1 MTFDAL
7 RGQPEKEL
15 QAKLNQ
21 LLVEETGHKVI
32 RELIFTNYLY
42 Q

>member
-1 MTFDAL
+1 MLYEVIT
-7 RGQPEKEL
+7 
-15 QAKLNQ
+15 Q
-21 LLVEETGHKVI
+21 LLVEETGHKLI